1 MTVMP
6 ERQIHA

>member
-6 ERQIHA
+6 E